1 MLKQQNSTGA
11 TGNAT
16 ELTCAAPVAAIDAI
30 ANDIEKRDGLLARA
44 QASKQLCAVL
54 LDQFERQLA
63 WGRGEP
69 TSIEGVRSFRFSS
82 NALETMRWVLS
93 EAWETTGDLAAMV
106 DTLQNDLAPIAD
118 SAFAARKAAKSSK
131 AVAA

>member
-1 MLKQQNSTGA
+1 MLTKQNSTGA

-16 ELTCAAPVAAIDAI
+16 ELKCAAPVSVIDAI
-30 ANDIEKRDGLLARA
+30 SNDIDKRDGLLAKA

-63 WGRGEP
+63 WDRGEP
-69 TSIEGVRSFRFSS
+69 TNIEGVRAFRFSE

-93 EAWETTGDLAAMV
+93 EAWETTGDLAAMI
-106 DTLQNDLAPIAD
+106 DTLQDDFGTLAD
-118 SAFAARKAAKSSK
+118 AAYAVRKATK